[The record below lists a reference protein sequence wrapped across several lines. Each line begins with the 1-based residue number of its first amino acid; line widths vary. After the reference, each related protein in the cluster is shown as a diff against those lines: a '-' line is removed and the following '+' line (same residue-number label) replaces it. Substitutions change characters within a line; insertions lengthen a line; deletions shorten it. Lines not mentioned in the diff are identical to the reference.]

1 LSVST
6 AKRKVKAAGPD
17 LDAVLGSA
25 ESKEAKASKSK
36 VPVLKVDGKTQ
47 ATVTRLRRLKE
58 EIESLQS
65 EFDMLKGELVGV
77 AAPLR
82 AELCASGYVSSVRVP
97 GTEGLSVSVSWSNAY
112 SKIPLGSGPD
122 IEGVVGEERFGDFFF
137 TDMEIKVKD
146 FSEES
151 LTELVEAVGAERFAR
166 FFEVKRWLKPTE
178 RYTTEFFTAFTPEE
192 RERLAPV
199 VRQYSPSVGTK

>member
-6 AKRKVKAAGPD
+6 AKKNVKVVD
-17 LDAVLGSA
+17 LDSVLGSA

-47 ATVTRLRRLKE
+47 TTVTRLRKLKE
-58 EIESLQS
+58 EMDSLQS

-97 GTEGLSVSVSWSNAY
+97 GTDGLSVSVSWSNAY
-112 SKIPLGSGPD
+112 SKIPLGSGPE
-122 IEGVVGEERFGDFFF
+122 IEAVVGEERFGSFFF
-137 TDMEIKVKD
+137 QDMEIKVKD
-146 FSEES
+146 ISEES
-151 LTELVEAVGAERFAR
+151 LMELVEAVGPERFAR
-166 FFEVKRWLKPTE
+166 FFEVKRWLKPNE

-192 RERLAPV
+192 RESLAPM
-199 VRQYSPSVGTK
+199 VRQYSPSVGAK